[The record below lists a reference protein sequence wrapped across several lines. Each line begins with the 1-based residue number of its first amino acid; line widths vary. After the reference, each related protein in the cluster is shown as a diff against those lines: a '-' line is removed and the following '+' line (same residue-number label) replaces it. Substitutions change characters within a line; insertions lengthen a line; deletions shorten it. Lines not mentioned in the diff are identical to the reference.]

1 MVLSVTRRDITA
13 QVPNAISLARLAAG
27 PFLLW
32 MAYAEEPHGF
42 RWLLLICLLSDIA
55 DGLIARRFQLTSVL
69 GARLDSTADQLT
81 TVAALAGLFAF
92 EANVLRDHW
101 LAFTSVVVFY
111 LASDAAAVM
120 RYGKI
125 ASFHTLLARAAAY
138 AQGIFIM
145 TLLFGSYREWLM
157 NLMVAVSHAAYFEEI
172 AIIAWVL
179 PQWRADVRGRYWLL
193 AKPAREDGAV

>member
-1 MVLSVTRRDITA
+1 MTQRDITA

-32 MAYAEEPHGF
+32 MAYAREPRGF
-42 RWLLLICLLSDIA
+42 RWLLLVCLLSDIA
-55 DGLIARRFQLTSVL
+55 DGLIARTFQLTSVI

-92 EANVLRDHW
+92 KANMLRDHW
-101 LAFTSVVVFY
+101 LAFTSVAGFY

-138 AQGIFIM
+138 AQSVFIM
-145 TLLFGSYREWLM
+145 SVLFGSYREWLM
-157 NLMVAVSHAAYFEEI
+157 NLMVAVSLAAYFEEI
-172 AIIAWVL
+172 LIIVWVL
-179 PQWRADVRGRYWLL
+179 PQWRADVRGLYWLL
-193 AKPAREDGAV
+193 GKPAREAGEV